1 MFSSEIFGLPTF
13 RRMAYGFD
21 VMTIKEFV
29 KHKIPGRGGKR
40 GYHGQRARLE
50 YRHVHQPGK
59 RQRDD
64 NVGRDFKND
73 RVENPF
79 SKAFI

>member
-1 MFSSEIFGLPTF
+1 MERADEERSFKLVFFLKS
-13 RRMAYGFD
+13 
-21 VMTIKEFV
+21 VKEFV
-29 KHKIPGRGGKR
+29 KHKILGRGGKR